1 MKTKPRTWLKEIR
14 EGKGLS
20 MKTVARDSDIAE
32 CYYCQI
38 ENGTRNASVKV
49 AKRIAEALGFSWQKF
64 FEDEN

>member
-1 MKTKPRTWLKEIR
+1 MRTWLKEIR

-20 MKTVARDSDIAE
+20 MHVVAKGAGIAE

-49 AKRIAEALGFSWQKF
+49 AKRIAEFLGFSWQKF
-64 FEDEN
+64 FEE